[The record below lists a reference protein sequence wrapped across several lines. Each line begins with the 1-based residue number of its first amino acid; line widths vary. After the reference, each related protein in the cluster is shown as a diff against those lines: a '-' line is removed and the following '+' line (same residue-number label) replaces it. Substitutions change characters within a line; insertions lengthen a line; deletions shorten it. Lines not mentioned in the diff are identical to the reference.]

1 MEDDFGEKFQ
11 KKVVG
16 KIQYSACRNKNNV
29 NITVGLPCGYAL
41 RGDVLVNI
49 TNIKN

>member
-11 KKVVG
+11 KKVVE

-29 NITVGLPCGYAL
+29 KITVGLPCGWC
-41 RGDVLVNI
+41 I
-49 TNIKN
+49 TW

>member
-11 KKVVG
+11 KKVVE

-29 NITVGLPCGYAL
+29 KITVGLPCG
-41 RGDVLVNI
+41 RCI
-49 TNIKN
+49 TG

>member
-29 NITVGLPCGYAL
+29 KITVGLPCG
-41 RGDVLVNI
+41 RCI
-49 TNIKN
+49 TG